1 MGSVT
6 TSPKALRADAQ
17 RNYDALLA
25 AGKSVFARYGVDAPF
40 EDVARD
46 AGVGRGT
53 LYRHFPTRDHLFVA
67 ILQER
72 VDFLDA
78 KARELLDAPDAWQ
91 ALSEWLRLFD
101 QSATEYGGMSA
112 RLGSSLADD
121 GSPVATLCGPMKA
134 NFAHLFERAKKDTP
148 LRRDVNAIP
157 LLAMI
162 SGLPKDPR
170 SGKTL
175 EPFLEIVLSG
185 LRAEAGL
192 PAVRAASLSDSTLP
206 FACLR

>member
-1 MGSVT
+1 VGSPT
-6 TSPKALRADAQ
+6 TNPKTLRADAQ

-25 AGKSVFARYGVDAPF
+25 AGKSTFARFGIDAPF
-40 EDVARD
+40 EDVARE

-78 KARELLDAPDAWQ
+78 KARELLDAPDAWH
-91 ALSEWLRLFD
+91 ALSAWLRLYD

-112 RLGSSLADD
+112 RLGTSLADD
-121 GSPVATLCGPMKA
+121 GSPIATLCGPMKA
-134 NFAHLFERAKKDTP
+134 NFTHLFERAKKDTP
-148 LRRDVNAIP
+148 LRPDVTPIP

-162 SGLPKDPR
+162 SGLPKDPQ

-175 EPFLEIVLSG
+175 EPCLEIVLSG
-185 LRAEAGL
+185 L
-192 PAVRAASLSDSTLP
+192 PA
-206 FACLR
+206 

>member
-1 MGSVT
+1 MPPVGSVT
-6 TSPKALRADAQ
+6 STPKALRADAQ

-25 AGKSVFARYGVDAPF
+25 AGESVFARFGVDAPF
-40 EDVARD
+40 EDVARE

-53 LYRHFPTRDHLFVA
+53 LYRHFPTRDHLLVA

-72 VDFLDA
+72 VDLLDA
-78 KARELLDAPDAWQ
+78 KARELVHAPDAFQ

-112 RLGSSLADD
+112 RLGSGLADD

-134 NFAHLFERAKKDTP
+134 NFAHLFERARNETP
-148 LRRDVNAIP
+148 LRPDVSAVS

-162 SGLPKDPR
+162 SGLPKDPH

-175 EPFLEIVLSG
+175 HPCLEIVLG
-185 LRAEAGL
+185 GL
-192 PAVRAASLSDSTLP
+192 PA
-206 FACLR
+206 

>member
-6 TSPKALRADAQ
+6 TRSNALRADAQ

-25 AGKSVFARYGVDAPF
+25 AGKSVFARFGVDAPF

-78 KARELLDAPDAWQ
+78 KAMELLGAPDAWQ
-91 ALSEWLRLFD
+91 ALSDWLRLFD

-112 RLGSSLADD
+112 RLGSGLAED
-121 GSPVATLCGPMKA
+121 GSPVATLCRQMKA
-134 NFAHLFERAKKDTP
+134 NFAHLFERAKKETP
-148 LRRDVNAIP
+148 LRPDVNAIP
-157 LLAMI
+157 LLAMV
-162 SGLPKDPR
+162 SGLPKDPQ
-170 SGKTL
+170 SGKTRRPVPRNRPERTPRL
-175 EPFLEIVLSG
+175 
-185 LRAEAGL
+185 EAG
-192 PAVRAASLSDSTLP
+192 
-206 FACLR
+206 

>member
-1 MGSVT
+1 MSSVT
-6 TSPKALRADAQ
+6 TRPKPLRADAQ
-17 RNYDALLA
+17 RNYDALLVG
-25 AGKSVFARYGVDAPF
+25 GKSVFARLGVDAPF
-40 EDVARD
+40 EDVAEK

-101 QSATEYGGMSA
+101 QSAIEYGGMSA
-112 RLGSSLADD
+112 RLGNSLTDD
-121 GSPVATLCGPMKA
+121 GSPVATLCGPMKTSFA
-134 NFAHLFERAKKDTP
+134 NLFERAKHETP
-148 LRRDVNAIP
+148 LRPDITPFP

-162 SGLPKDPR
+162 SGLPKEPQT
-170 SGKTL
+170 GKTL
-175 EPFLEIVLSG
+175 EPCLEVVLSG
-185 LRAEAGL
+185 LPSGPDGREG
-192 PAVRAASLSDSTLP
+192 
-206 FACLR
+206 

>member
-1 MGSVT
+1 MSSVT
-6 TSPKALRADAQ
+6 TGPKALRADAQ
-17 RNYDALLA
+17 RNYDTLLT
-25 AGKSVFARYGVDAPF
+25 AGKTVFARFGVEAPL
-40 EDVARD
+40 EDVARE
-46 AGVGRGT
+46 AGVGQGT

-72 VDFLDA
+72 VDLLDA
-78 KARELLDAPDAWQ
+78 KARELLAAPDAWQ
-91 ALSEWLRLFD
+91 GLSEWLRLFD

-134 NFAHLFERAKKDTP
+134 NFAHLFKRAQHETP
-148 LRRDVNAIP
+148 LRPDVSAIP

-162 SGLPKDPR
+162 SGLPKDPH

-175 EPFLEIVLSG
+175 EPCLEVVLG
-185 LRAEAGL
+185 GL
-192 PAVRAASLSDSTLP
+192 PARRSH
-206 FACLR
+206 